1 MAVHVYFGDGKGK
14 STCAAGLAARFSGH
28 GGKVVCYRFL
38 KCEKSGE
45 DMTLCDKIQ
54 IKCLDEKFGFV
65 FQMTESEKEN
75 LRNKTRK
82 LWEEAVDT
90 DCGLSTF
97 MVEMTEVANILRNA
111 TNKSLLILDEILGA
125 VEVGFISEDE
135 LLHFVEKT
143 KSEVVITGRCAFE
156 RLVEKADYVT
166 EMKKVKHIYDSG
178 VSARKGIEF

>member
-90 DCGLSTF
+90 DCGL
-97 MVEMTEVANILRNA
+97 
-111 TNKSLLILDEILGA
+111 LILDEILGA